1 MKLVLG
7 VIDIPYQNPPSQK
20 KIPQAKKGKA
30 NKPVHVVNPTEQTTG
45 DVATW
50 LENKYQVM
58 ERFVDLHQKDI
69 NQAIEKSVSGALES
83 LMMGAP
89 ASFNPFGAAASEIET
104 LFKFTYLDKE
114 EIVKTGAAGVPT
126 EAALKGVNHRLKKGK
141 GASRPSFIDTGQYE
155 STMKVWTE

>member
-1 MKLVLG
+1 VKIHLG

-30 NKPVHVVNPTEQTTG
+30 NKPVHAVKPTEQTTG

-50 LENKYQVM
+50 LENKYGVM
-58 ERFVDLHQKDI
+58 ERFVDLHQQDI
-69 NQAIEKSVSGALES
+69 SHALEKSLAGALES

-89 ASFNPFGAAASEIET
+89 ATLSPLGSAMSEIET

-114 EIVKTGAAGVPT
+114 EIVKTGAPDVPT
-126 EAALKGVNHRLKKGK
+126 EAALKGINHRLKKNK
-141 GASRPSFIDTGQYE
+141 GDRRPSFIDTGQYQ
-155 STMKVWTE
+155 STMKAWTE